1 MTQRSIYWKF
11 LMTHFAMGW
20 GFALLFS
27 LGITHLLADANPILL
42 MMAFGVPVISV
53 VISKKRLHELR
64 EDDPS
69 QQTTRLVVVSFV
81 GFGLGMLVHLLIV
94 FVVFSG

>member
-1 MTQRSIYWKF
+1 MPQRSMYWKF

-27 LGITHLLADANPILL
+27 LGITHLLAAANPILL
-42 MMAFGVPVISV
+42 VMAFGIPVINV

-64 EDDPS
+64 EEDPS
-69 QQTTRLVVVSFV
+69 QRTNHFVVVSFV

-94 FVVFSG
+94 VVVFSR